1 MKTAQTVVDQRDNN
15 ELNFDI
21 NPQLIL
27 AFGQRE
33 FLENSNILEQ
43 VKNKYPNTIL
53 AGCTTSGEIA
63 GEKVYDESL
72 VLTAVEFEK
81 TKLSSAVAKL
91 TDVENPSRAA
101 GIELAKALDHD
112 ELKHVLVF
120 SDGLNVNGTDLVD
133 GMSQALPKGVTVTG
147 GLAGDGPN
155 FQKTYIVNRADLLG
169 TSQIKAIGF
178 YGDHIKIG
186 FGSKGGWDS
195 FGVDRTVT
203 KSKNNVLYEIDGQ
216 PALDLYKSFLGD
228 KAKELPS
235 SGLLFPLSMRDR
247 EDVEP
252 VVRTILGINEEEK
265 SLTFAGD
272 IPEGSFVRLMKAN
285 SDRLIN
291 GAEEAAEITVKNKES
306 ENIELALLVSC
317 VGRKLV
323 LKQLVEEEVE
333 VVSDVLGNPTIAGF
347 YSYGELAPFGFL
359 QNQCELHNQTM
370 TITTLSEAV

>member
-1 MKTAQTVVDQRDNN
+1 MKTAQLVVNQRENSDLDFN
-15 ELNFDI
+15 I

-27 AFGQRE
+27 AFGERK
-33 FLENSNILEQ
+33 FLENSDS
-43 VKNKYPNTIL
+43 VKNVRSKYPSAII
-53 AGCTTSGEIA
+53 AGCTTSGEIT
-63 GEKVYDESL
+63 GERVIDDSL
-72 VLTAVEFEK
+72 VLTAIEFEK
-81 TKLSSAVAKL
+81 TNIELAEAVL
-91 TDVENPSRAA
+91 NGSENPSFDA
-101 GIELAKALDHD
+101 GKNLATGLPSHN
-112 ELKHVLVF
+112 LKHVLVF
-120 SDGLNVNGTDLVD
+120 SDGLNVNGTDLVR
-133 GMSQALPKGVTVTG
+133 GMSSSLPSGVTVTG

-155 FQKTYIVNRADLLG
+155 FLKTYTIDNNGDLKSN
-169 TSQIKAIGF
+169 TITAIGL
-178 YGDHIKIG
+178 YGDNINVG
-186 FGSKGGWDS
+186 FASRGGWDS

-203 KSKNNVLYEIDGQ
+203 RSKGNVLYEIDGE

-228 KAKELPS
+228 KAKELPA
-235 SGLLFPLSMRDR
+235 SGLLFPLSMRDK

-252 VVRTILGINEEEK
+252 VVRTILGISEEDK

-291 GAEEAAEITVKNKES
+291 GAEEAAETIMDGPSNNVD
-306 ENIELALLVSC
+306 LAILVSC

-333 VVSDVLGNPTIAGF
+333 VVSDVLGKPTITGF

-370 TITTLSEAV
+370 TITTLSES

>member
-1 MKTAQTVVDQRDNN
+1 MKTAQLIISKGQEFDF
-15 ELNFDI
+15 NFNI

-33 FLENSNILEQ
+33 FLENSNVLQ
-43 VKNKYPNTIL
+43 SLKDHYPEVVL

-63 GEKVYDESL
+63 GEKVFDESV

-81 TKLSSAVAKL
+81 TKIASAVAKL
-91 TDVENPSRAA
+91 SDVENPSKQA
-101 GIELAKALDHD
+101 GIELATTLDHNN
-112 ELKHVLVF
+112 LKHVLVF

-155 FQKTYIVNRADLLG
+155 FKKTYIINRTDLLG
-169 TSQIKAIGF
+169 EGQIKAIGL
-178 YGDHIKIG
+178 YGDNIKVG
-186 FGSKGGWDS
+186 FGSRGGWDS

-203 KSKNNVLYEIDGQ
+203 KSKGNVLYEIDGE

-252 VVRTILGINEEEK
+252 VVRTILGISEEDK

-291 GAEEAAEITVKNKES
+291 GAEEAAEITIKDKNT
-306 ENIELALLVSC
+306 NQIELALLVSC

-333 VVSDVLGNPTIAGF
+333 VVSDVLGKPTIAGF

-370 TITTLSEAV
+370 TITTLSES

>member
-1 MKTAQTVVDQRDNN
+1 MKTAQLIIGKGQEFDF
-15 ELNFDI
+15 NFNI
-21 NPQLIL
+21 SPQLIL

-33 FLENSNILEQ
+33 FLENSNVLQ
-43 VKNKYPNTIL
+43 SLKDHYPEVVL

-63 GEKVYDESL
+63 GEKVFDESV

-81 TKLSSAVAKL
+81 TKIASAVAKL
-91 TDVENPSRAA
+91 SDVENPSKRA
-101 GIELAKALDHD
+101 GIELATTLDHNN
-112 ELKHVLVF
+112 LKHVLVF

-155 FQKTYIVNRADLLG
+155 FKKTYIINRTDLLG
-169 TSQIKAIGF
+169 EGQIKAIGL
-178 YGDHIKIG
+178 YGDNIKVG
-186 FGSKGGWDS
+186 FGSRGGWDS

-203 KSKNNVLYEIDGQ
+203 KSKGNVLYEIDGE

-252 VVRTILGINEEEK
+252 VVRTILGISEEDK

-291 GAEEAAEITVKNKES
+291 GAEEAAEITIKDKNT
-306 ENIELALLVSC
+306 NQIELALLVSC

-333 VVSDVLGNPTIAGF
+333 VVSDVLGKPTIAGF

-370 TITTLSEAV
+370 TITTLSES

>member
-1 MKTAQTVVDQRDNN
+1 MKTAQLIIGKGQEFDF
-15 ELNFDI
+15 NFNI

-33 FLENSNILEQ
+33 FLENSNVLQ
-43 VKNKYPNTIL
+43 SLKDHYPEVVL

-63 GEKVYDESL
+63 GEKVFDESV

-81 TKLSSAVAKL
+81 TKIASAVAKL
-91 TDVENPSRAA
+91 SDVENPSKRA
-101 GIELAKALDHD
+101 GIELATTLDHNN
-112 ELKHVLVF
+112 LKHVLVF

-155 FQKTYIVNRADLLG
+155 FKKTYIINRTDLLG
-169 TSQIKAIGF
+169 EGQIKAIGL
-178 YGDHIKIG
+178 YGDNIKVG
-186 FGSKGGWDS
+186 FGSRGGWDS

-203 KSKNNVLYEIDGQ
+203 KSKGNVLYEIDGE

-252 VVRTILGINEEEK
+252 VVRTILGISEEDK

-291 GAEEAAEITVKNKES
+291 GAEEAAEITIKDKNT
-306 ENIELALLVSC
+306 NQIELALLVSC

-333 VVSDVLGNPTIAGF
+333 VVSDVLGKPTIAGF

-370 TITTLSEAV
+370 TITTLSES

>member
-1 MKTAQTVVDQRDNN
+1 M
-15 ELNFDI
+15 
-21 NPQLIL
+21 
-27 AFGQRE
+27 
-33 FLENSNILEQ
+33 
-43 VKNKYPNTIL
+43 
-53 AGCTTSGEIA
+53 
-63 GEKVYDESL
+63 

-81 TKLSSAVAKL
+81 TKIASAVAKL
-91 TDVENPSRAA
+91 SDVENPSKRA
-101 GIELAKALDHD
+101 GIELATTLDHNN
-112 ELKHVLVF
+112 LKHVLVF

-155 FQKTYIVNRADLLG
+155 FKKTYIINRTDLLG
-169 TSQIKAIGF
+169 EGQIKAIGL
-178 YGDHIKIG
+178 YGDNIKVG
-186 FGSKGGWDS
+186 FGSRGGWDS

-203 KSKNNVLYEIDGQ
+203 KSKGNVLYEIDGE

-252 VVRTILGINEEEK
+252 VVRTILGISEEDK

-291 GAEEAAEITVKNKES
+291 GAEEAAEITIKDKNT
-306 ENIELALLVSC
+306 NQIELALLVSC

-333 VVSDVLGNPTIAGF
+333 VVSDVLGKPTIAGF

-370 TITTLSEAV
+370 TITTLSES